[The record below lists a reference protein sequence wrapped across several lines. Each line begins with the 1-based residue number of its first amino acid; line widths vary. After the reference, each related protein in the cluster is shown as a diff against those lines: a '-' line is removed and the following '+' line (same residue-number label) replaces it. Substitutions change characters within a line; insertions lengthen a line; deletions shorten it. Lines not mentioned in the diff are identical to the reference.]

1 MCIFSHANSFVFIAR
16 VQCVCVCVSAFGFF
30 FLICAWMV
38 QNLLLLFTYIVVTC
52 SDLCFRLTSLT
63 LLVCLFS
70 ICSAFFCHIR
80 RLMNF
85 VAFGQTFRNNCNF
98 LSAQCSAVPTWGEHR
113 QNFSEVGGKK
123 VLYDIIGVPSMS
135 DDATLSVLR

>member
-1 MCIFSHANSFVFIAR
+1 MDGAEFIA
-16 VQCVCVCVSAFGFF
+16 S
-30 FLICAWMV
+30 LY
-38 QNLLLLFTYIVVTC
+38 LLVVTC

-70 ICSAFFCHIR
+70 LCSAFFCHIR

-113 QNFSEVGGKK
+113 QNFSEVGEKK
-123 VLYDIIGVPSMS
+123 VLYDIMGVPSMS